1 MKNILKNTALVLG
14 VGMMTI
20 ACGQGAKKSEAT
32 VQTEHVVE
40 EKLVAV
46 QAVQKEMVPYVGVYS
61 STVQANIVNNIASQ
75 AAGRIRKVNVE
86 VGDFVSAGQILAEMD
101 RVQLEQAALKLKNQ
115 ADELERVRQLL
126 SEGGISQSDFEAL
139 ELQYKMAKSSYDN
152 LEENTVLRSP
162 VSGVV
167 TARNYDKG
175 DMYAM
180 SQPIFTVQ
188 QIVPVKLLVP
198 VSESDYTK
206 VKKGDKVSVS
216 ADALPGQEFDGQI
229 VRIHPTMD
237 AATHTFN
244 VEVRVRNDRREL
256 RPGMFARATIN
267 YGSVENITVPDAC
280 IVKQQ
285 GSGVRSVYV
294 MNEDGTVS
302 GKVVTLGRHFD
313 NKFEILSGLEVGEL
327 VVVKGQ
333 TALKTGD
340 KVKTV
345 D

>member
-32 VQTEHVVE
+32 AQTEHVVE

>member
-1 MKNILKNTALVLG
+1 MNNIRNAVLVLG
-14 VGMMTI
+14 FAFVALSCAQSGENKNQEAAQAPAQI
-20 ACGQGAKKSEAT
+20 A
-32 VQTEHVVE
+32 
-40 EKLVAV
+40 EKLVEV
-46 QAVQKEMVPYVGVYS
+46 QTTRKETVPYVGLYS

-75 AAGRIRKVNVE
+75 TAGRIRKVFVE
-86 VGDFVSAGQILAEMD
+86 VGDFVSAGQVLAEMD
-101 RVQLEQAALKLKNQ
+101 RVQLEQAQLKLKNQ
-115 ADELERVRQLL
+115 SDELERVRQLL
-126 SEGGISQSDFEAL
+126 SEGGISQSDFESL
-139 ELQYKMAKSSYDN
+139 ELAYKMAKSQYDN

-206 VKKGDKVSVS
+206 VKKGDEVSIT
-216 ADALPGQEFDGQI
+216 ADALPGKEFRGRI

-244 VEVRVRNDRREL
+244 VEVQVRNERREL
-256 RPGMFARATIN
+256 RPGMFVRACIN
-267 YGSVENITVPDAC
+267 FGSAQNITLPDAC

-285 GSGVRSVYV
+285 GSGVRLVYV
-294 MNEDGTVS
+294 LNDDGSVSARTVA
-302 GKVVTLGRHFD
+302 LGRHFD
-313 NKFEILSGLEVGEL
+313 DKFEILSGLEEGEL

-333 TALKTGD
+333 SSLKTGD
-340 KVKTV
+340 KVKTK
-345 D
+345 